1 MGRWGSVRFAIPLLV
16 IVTMTAALSGCGSSA
31 TKGTAFP
38 VPASIKLSPA
48 ETASMEVGS
57 TLVFAGAPQNSKGV
71 AFAEPV
77 SYQSSNPA
85 VLTIASNGNA
95 CGGTWN
101 SLGAPQICT
110 PGPVGTAQVVAT
122 SMGVSSPPTTVYVHQ
137 HIDSVVVSPV
147 PTSPP
152 TPPPPCI
159 SKGLTANYQAAAFSR
174 GTDIT
179 ATVGTFTWQALN
191 SAVATPNAVTLSN
204 PVTGLLPGQMQA
216 TAGTPGMTSIFAS
229 ISGVNSV
236 PVNFITCPVQ
246 SITLT
251 VNGSSSNPVIVSKGG
266 SKTVVATVL
275 DTLGATIASATIPG
289 SFLTWSS
296 SDPAIA
302 SVSTSG
308 SVTTSLAGGA
318 SIIASCTPPTCN
330 IGILPVLPIY
340 PESVVDLIVTPTSTT
355 QSSTIYVASTGCGTM
370 EGCVSA
376 AIPITTAAS
385 TTSPGT
391 TVGAPINLPA
401 TPNSL
406 VFDRQGKNAYLGT
419 DRGELGT
426 KGLMVLNA
434 PATVSEFTSVTG
446 KVLAVSPDGNT
457 VIVSDTLATPN
468 QVFIFTSS
476 GTSHSSVALNITG
489 ATAADFSP
497 DNLKAYIVAGS
508 TLYVYSTLEALQTV
522 PLTAPATDAA
532 FLANGMFG
540 YMAGGDPAG
549 VSFLPTCNAPP
560 LVASLGSVPVS
571 GTTLLRA
578 LPDGVTMLAL
588 SPPDIQTFTAS
599 ISGTLAI
606 GENGCP
612 APRGGLTVANPTNPQ
627 GPFPL
632 GAGDFVATQ
641 LLVAPDGST
650 AYVISGSVPKVI
662 IFNISGHTSSSIA
675 LTGGATPIRATLTPD
690 GTLLYVAAN
699 DGQVHLL
706 STVANSDILQIS
718 FPPGTTSQ
726 PTGLCSG
733 VTFTCVPDLI
743 AVKP

>member
-1 MGRWGSVRFAIPLLV
+1 
-16 IVTMTAALSGCGSSA
+16 
-31 TKGTAFP
+31 
-38 VPASIKLSPA
+38 VPASIKLTPA

-57 TLVFAGAPQNSKGV
+57 ILSFSGSPENSKGV

-95 CGGTWN
+95 CAGTWN

-122 SMGVSSPPTTVYVHQ
+122 SMGISSPPTTVYVHQ

-159 SKGLTANYQAAAFSR
+159 SKGLTANYQASAFSR

-179 ATVGTFTWQALN
+179 ATVGTFTWQTLN
-191 SAVATPNAVTLSN
+191 TTVAIPNAVTLSN
-204 PVTGLLPGQMQA
+204 PVSGLLPGQMQA
-216 TAGTPGMTSIFAS
+216 TAVTPGMTSIFAS
-229 ISGVNSV
+229 ISSVNSV

-266 SKTVVATVL
+266 SKTITATVL
-275 DTLGATIASATIPG
+275 DTLGATITG
-289 SFLTWSS
+289 TFLTWSS

-302 SVSTSG
+302 AVSSTG
-308 SVTTSLAGGA
+308 GVTTPQAGGA

-340 PESVVDLIVTPTSTT
+340 PESVVDLIVTPTTAT
-355 QSSTIYVASTGCGTM
+355 QSSTAYVASTGCGTT

-376 AIPITTAAS
+376 TIPITTAAS

-406 VFDRQGKNAYLGT
+406 VFDRQGRFAYLGT
-419 DRGELGT
+419 DRGDLGT
-426 KGLMVLNA
+426 KGLMVLNPTA
-434 PATVSEFTSVTG
+434 NSATVSEFTSVTG

-468 QVFIFTSS
+468 QVFIFTSN

-508 TLYVYSTLEALQTV
+508 TLYIFSALEALKSISLGPSGTIG
-522 PLTAPATDAA
+522 TD
-532 FLANGMFG
+532 
-540 YMAGGDPAG
+540 
-549 VSFLPTCNAPP
+549 VSFLSNGAFGYVGTCASAGGVCSPSPSSIIVRRACDNGLASTVPTPGIP
-560 LVASLGSVPVS
+560 SFIK
-571 GTTLLRA
+571 A
-578 LPDGVTMLAL
+578 LPDSTHVVAVD
-588 SPPDIQTFTAS
+588 SPGIDLIDVSSAPT
-599 ISGTLAI
+599 
-606 GENGCP
+606 GCTP
-612 APRGGLTVANPTNPQ
+612 PVSNSLTS
-627 GPFPL
+627 FLL

-641 LLVAPDGST
+641 LLVAPDGSR
-650 AYVISGSVPKVI
+650 AYVISGSVPKVM
-662 IFNISGHTSSSIA
+662 IFNIGDQTAPSVA
-675 LTGGATPIRATLTPD
+675 LTGAATPIRATLTPD

-718 FPPGTTSQ
+718 FPPGTASQ

-733 VTFTCVPDLI
+733 VTFTCLPDLI

>member
-1 MGRWGSVRFAIPLLV
+1 
-16 IVTMTAALSGCGSSA
+16 
-31 TKGTAFP
+31 
-38 VPASIKLSPA
+38 
-48 ETASMEVGS
+48 MEVGS

-236 PVNFITCPVQ
+236 PVKFITCPVQ

>member
-1 MGRWGSVRFAIPLLV
+1 
-16 IVTMTAALSGCGSSA
+16 
-31 TKGTAFP
+31 
-38 VPASIKLSPA
+38 
-48 ETASMEVGS
+48 
-57 TLVFAGAPQNSKGV
+57 
-71 AFAEPV
+71 
-77 SYQSSNPA
+77 
-85 VLTIASNGNA
+85 
-95 CGGTWN
+95 
-101 SLGAPQICT
+101 
-110 PGPVGTAQVVAT
+110 
-122 SMGVSSPPTTVYVHQ
+122 
-137 HIDSVVVSPV
+137 
-147 PTSPP
+147 
-152 TPPPPCI
+152 
-159 SKGLTANYQAAAFSR
+159 
-174 GTDIT
+174 
-179 ATVGTFTWQALN
+179 
-191 SAVATPNAVTLSN
+191 
-204 PVTGLLPGQMQA
+204 
-216 TAGTPGMTSIFAS
+216 
-229 ISGVNSV
+229 
-236 PVNFITCPVQ
+236 
-246 SITLT
+246 
-251 VNGSSSNPVIVSKGG
+251 
-266 SKTVVATVL
+266 
-275 DTLGATIASATIPG
+275 
-289 SFLTWSS
+289 
-296 SDPAIA
+296 
-302 SVSTSG
+302 
-308 SVTTSLAGGA
+308 
-318 SIIASCTPPTCN
+318 
-330 IGILPVLPIY
+330 
-340 PESVVDLIVTPTSTT
+340 
-355 QSSTIYVASTGCGTM
+355 
-370 EGCVSA
+370 
-376 AIPITTAAS
+376 
-385 TTSPGT
+385 
-391 TVGAPINLPA
+391 
-401 TPNSL
+401 
-406 VFDRQGKNAYLGT
+406 
-419 DRGELGT
+419 
-426 KGLMVLNA
+426 MVLNA

>member
-1 MGRWGSVRFAIPLLV
+1 
-16 IVTMTAALSGCGSSA
+16 
-31 TKGTAFP
+31 
-38 VPASIKLSPA
+38 
-48 ETASMEVGS
+48 
-57 TLVFAGAPQNSKGV
+57 
-71 AFAEPV
+71 
-77 SYQSSNPA
+77 
-85 VLTIASNGNA
+85 
-95 CGGTWN
+95 
-101 SLGAPQICT
+101 
-110 PGPVGTAQVVAT
+110 
-122 SMGVSSPPTTVYVHQ
+122 
-137 HIDSVVVSPV
+137 
-147 PTSPP
+147 
-152 TPPPPCI
+152 
-159 SKGLTANYQAAAFSR
+159 
-174 GTDIT
+174 
-179 ATVGTFTWQALN
+179 
-191 SAVATPNAVTLSN
+191 
-204 PVTGLLPGQMQA
+204 
-216 TAGTPGMTSIFAS
+216 
-229 ISGVNSV
+229 
-236 PVNFITCPVQ
+236 
-246 SITLT
+246 

-266 SKTVVATVL
+266 SKTITATVL
-275 DTLGATIASATIPG
+275 DTLGATITG
-289 SFLTWSS
+289 TFLTWSS

-302 SVSTSG
+302 SVTSSG
-308 SVTTSLAGGA
+308 NVATLQAGGA

-330 IGILPVLPIY
+330 IGILPILPIY
-340 PESVVDLIVTPTSTT
+340 PESVVDLIVTPTTAT
-355 QSSTIYVASTGCGTM
+355 QSSTAYVASTGCGTT

-376 AIPITTAAS
+376 TIPITTAAS

-434 PATVSEFTSVTG
+434 TNNPATVSEFTSVTG
-446 KVLAVSPDGNT
+446 KVLAISPDGNT

-468 QVFIFTSS
+468 QVFIFTSNS
-476 GTSHSSVALNITG
+476 TSHSSTALNITG

-497 DNLKAYIVAGS
+497 DNLKAYIVATDTTVMPNIS
-508 TLYVYSTLEALQTV
+508 TLYIYSTLEALQAAKLSV
-522 PLTAPATDAA
+522 PATDVA

-549 VSFLPTCNAPP
+549 VSFLPTCTAPP
-560 LVASLGSVPVS
+560 LVASLGSVPAS

-606 GENGCP
+606 GQNGCP
-612 APRGGLTVANPTNPQ
+612 APRGGLTVTNTPNPQ

-733 VTFTCVPDLI
+733 VTFTCLPDLI
-743 AVKP
+743 AVEP

>member
-1 MGRWGSVRFAIPLLV
+1 
-16 IVTMTAALSGCGSSA
+16 
-31 TKGTAFP
+31 

-355 QSSTIYVASTGCGTM
+355 QSSTVYVASTGCGTM

-733 VTFTCVPDLI
+733 VTFTCLPDLI

>member
-1 MGRWGSVRFAIPLLV
+1 
-16 IVTMTAALSGCGSSA
+16 
-31 TKGTAFP
+31 
-38 VPASIKLSPA
+38 
-48 ETASMEVGS
+48 
-57 TLVFAGAPQNSKGV
+57 
-71 AFAEPV
+71 
-77 SYQSSNPA
+77 
-85 VLTIASNGNA
+85 
-95 CGGTWN
+95 
-101 SLGAPQICT
+101 
-110 PGPVGTAQVVAT
+110 
-122 SMGVSSPPTTVYVHQ
+122 
-137 HIDSVVVSPV
+137 
-147 PTSPP
+147 
-152 TPPPPCI
+152 
-159 SKGLTANYQAAAFSR
+159 
-174 GTDIT
+174 
-179 ATVGTFTWQALN
+179 
-191 SAVATPNAVTLSN
+191 
-204 PVTGLLPGQMQA
+204 
-216 TAGTPGMTSIFAS
+216 MTSIFAS

-718 FPPGTTSQ
+718 FPPGTASQ

-733 VTFTCVPDLI
+733 VTFTCLPDLI

>member
-1 MGRWGSVRFAIPLLV
+1 
-16 IVTMTAALSGCGSSA
+16 
-31 TKGTAFP
+31 

>member
-1 MGRWGSVRFAIPLLV
+1 
-16 IVTMTAALSGCGSSA
+16 
-31 TKGTAFP
+31 
-38 VPASIKLSPA
+38 
-48 ETASMEVGS
+48 MEVGS